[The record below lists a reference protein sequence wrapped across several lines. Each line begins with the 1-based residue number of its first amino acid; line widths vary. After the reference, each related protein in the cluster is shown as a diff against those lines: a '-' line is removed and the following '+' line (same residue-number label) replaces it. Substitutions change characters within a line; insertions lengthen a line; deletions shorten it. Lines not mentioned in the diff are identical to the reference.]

1 MKLYTA
7 QIPKWRALKAAGI
20 PLIDATVKSG
30 KEPSGAPSVFAPSWE
45 LVQGYLR
52 GEITPEQYTEAYTK
66 AMRLSFQQHT
76 TRWLEVLGQDTVAIG
91 CYCKPG
97 AFCHRLLL
105 VDFFRKVAEA
115 NRIPFEYLGEF
126 KA

>member
-1 MKLYTA
+1 M
-7 QIPKWRALKAAGI
+7 
-20 PLIDATVKSG
+20 
-30 KEPSGAPSVFAPSWE
+30 FAPSWE
-45 LVQGYLR
+45 LVQGYLD
-52 GEITPEQYTEAYTK
+52 GKVSTEEYTEAYTA
-66 AMRLSFQQHT
+66 AMRKSFQQHT

-126 KA
+126 